1 MDAVWFGLSLSVWFV
16 YSAALLVVDA
26 QLGGGGGL
34 TAAHWSNVWSWLKT
48 LSVAHPDERSHGF
61 SCVQTLLI

>member
-26 QLGGGGGL
+26 QLGGGGGGGSLQL
-34 TAAHWSNVWSWLKT
+34 TGQMFG
-48 LSVAHPDERSHGF
+48 PG
-61 SCVQTLLI
+61 